1 MKLVCHMKTKTA
13 APLEAD
19 TVMGNV
25 TLFLNNE
32 KIKENEIVTADG
44 AERISLSW
52 WCRADHKKVFSYPDV
67 TENKRSEYHS
77 VILTCKVRGL
87 RLCSKFNERV

>member
-1 MKLVCHMKTKTA
+1 
-13 APLEAD
+13 
-19 TVMGNV
+19 MGNV

-32 KIKENEIVTADG
+32 KIKENEIVTVDG

-52 WCRADHKKVFSYPDV
+52 CAWADHKKVFHILMM
-67 TENKRSEYHS
+67 TENKRLEYHS